1 MRLSTSLNHFHI
13 FCILNVCTPA
23 CAQYLHNFVYLLC
36 AFLMSSCSCSLS
48 FVLHPFP
55 LFCALAEVSPVLF
68 NPASLI
74 PITLH
79 LLHWGYCPT
88 ALASLLHRLNTSPLT
103 SPATLVTQPYWHTYN
118 IAPNVQNAY
127 WVPAQIEPYKTS
139 QFNHHPLSSRLSS
152 QERNPLWITIGLWV
166 MCSQSPMQLQCSTLH
181 YI

>member
-1 MRLSTSLNHFHI
+1 MYAHQHVHNICTTL
-13 FCILNVCTPA
+13 CICCVL
-23 CAQYLHNFVYLLC
+23 
-36 AFLMSSCSCSLS
+36 FLMSSCSCSLS

-74 PITLH
+74 PITFH
-79 LLHWGYCPT
+79 LLHWAYCPT

-103 SPATLVTQPYWHTYN
+103 SPATLVTQPYWRTYN
-118 IAPNVQNAY
+118 IAPNVQTAY

-139 QFNHHPLSSRLSS
+139 QFNHHPLSSCLSS
-152 QERNPLWITIGLWV
+152 QAERNPLWITIGLWV